1 MQEKLLSSVRVFSLN
16 KEKILIQL
24 KKKISDFTK
33 DRPEIKKVILFGS
46 LVKGNYTPF
55 SDADIIIV
63 LYDNAEVSAKIRD
76 RIPDYYIDD
85 MPIPTDV
92 FPYKEKELEKKISE
106 GSFFI
111 KDAINKGQIL
121 FSRN

>member
-1 MQEKLLSSVRVFSLN
+1 VRVFSLN

-24 KKKISDFTK
+24 KTKISDFAK
-33 DRPEIKKVILFGS
+33 DKPEIKKVILFGS

-63 LYDNAEVSAKIRD
+63 LYDNTEVSTKIRD